1 MSAVL
6 PQPPAS
12 FAPWRNAPALDSPSG
27 RECWYAIYT
36 RPRHEHQVTH
46 HFENQRLECFLPCYS
61 SVRRWQDRRVVLDLP
76 LFAGYVFARF
86 AAKDRLEI
94 LKTPGVVRII
104 GFGNRL
110 VPVPDGEI
118 DALRTCAATNSKVRP
133 HPFLTV
139 GRRVRIIHGP
149 LSGAEGIL
157 VSKRGSWRL
166 VISVELINRSVA
178 VEVDAADLAPAS

>member
-6 PQPPAS
+6 PQPPPS
-12 FAPWRNAPALDSPSG
+12 PAPWRSVEPLEAHPCG
-27 RECWYAIYT
+27 ECWYAIYT
-36 RPRHEHQVTH
+36 RPRHERQVTLQ
-46 HFENQRLECFLPCYS
+46 FENKQLECFLPCYA
-61 SVRRWQDRRVVLDLP
+61 SVRRWRDRRVVLNLP

-86 AAKDRLEI
+86 AATDRREI

-110 VPVPDGEI
+110 VPVPDSEI
-118 DALRTCAATNSKVRP
+118 DALRTCVASKAKVQP

-139 GRRVRIIHGP
+139 GRRVRVVHGP
-149 LSGAEGIL
+149 MAGAEGIL
-157 VSKRGSWRL
+157 VRRRDNWRL

-178 VEVDAADLAPAS
+178 VEVDAADLALAS